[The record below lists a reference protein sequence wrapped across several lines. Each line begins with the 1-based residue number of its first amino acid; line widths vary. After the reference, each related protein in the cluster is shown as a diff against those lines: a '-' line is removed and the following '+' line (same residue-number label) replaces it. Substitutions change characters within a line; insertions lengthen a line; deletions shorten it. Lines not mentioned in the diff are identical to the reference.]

1 MYINAPQCNIMLHEV
16 HTLNTKKYLTLID
29 PQWVDSFVQDYSISS
44 ALAIEL
50 LQTCTKP
57 LIHSSN
63 IMNAYSY
70 LYENN
75 AKIMF
80 FIVIAYSITL
90 LTLGNKEN
98 ETDGGLSW
106 LKHISY
112 WSGLLVQM
120 TFNTLSN
127 WKLVF
132 KEYTQIFLS
141 FSQWFSW
148 TSDNISML
156 GGHNVFMINICWWL
170 SLIPPASGR
179 SGNGRCGHTD
189 YHTTLGS
196 VGSDGMSTVILNDSF
211 HSIIII
217 YLAFKHQH
225 KF

>member
-1 MYINAPQCNIMLHEV
+1 MHPTV
-16 HTLNTKKYLTLID
+16 TLCYMKFILWTLKKYLTLID
-29 PQWVDSFVQDYSISS
+29 PQWVDSLVQDYSISS

-120 TFNTLSN
+120 TFNTLSS
-127 WKLVF
+127 WKLIF

-141 FSQWFSW
+141 FSQWFFHGPVIIFQCWVDTMFSW
-148 TSDNISML
+148 LISAGDCHWFL
-156 GGHNVFMINICWWL
+156 L
-170 SLIPPASGR
+170 P
-179 SGNGRCGHTD
+179 
-189 YHTTLGS
+189 LGS
-196 VGSDGMSTVILNDSF
+196 LAMGGVVTQ
-211 HSIIII
+211 IIT
-217 YLAFKHQH
+217 QH
-225 KF
+225 